1 MNTSTSIPS
10 QNSGDHTPANNGSCR
25 SVMIFSP
32 FFPPTSGGVSLAGYE
47 LARAFQARGGNVC
60 VIAAKLD
67 NTPETLT
74 DIDFALLRLTPPRT
88 LEEKSQTKERFQDAW
103 KSHDPQ
109 VLILNGWGPVA
120 AHGMTHHMTEA
131 IIEVATENETP
142 IIFRSHGFQT
152 SMRFRLQSPPFFG
165 LRQFHTAFKDI
176 TAWIKRCQRFSQIVF
191 LSAQEGI
198 FKNYDRRL
206 ASRLKLPNVSDIPNT
221 FESIRLDHNSFRE
234 RHCIQGTLFVC
245 IASFSLLKNQMGIIR
260 SVRKSDVSGATF
272 VFVGPEKNTY
282 AVESENLAAK
292 DPRFLFLYGLPR
304 EDVIEAQN
312 ACDCAL
318 LFSTHEQ
325 QPLVLLEAMSCGKPW
340 ICTDVGSVGEMRG
353 GIVLGRRRSK
363 DLIQAIKT
371 MQDPETRVRFG
382 REGYEQWVDK
392 FSPESVYARWDK
404 LLEDVAARKPVR
416 GGY

>member
-1 MNTSTSIPS
+1 
-10 QNSGDHTPANNGSCR
+10 
-25 SVMIFSP
+25 MIFSP

-47 LARAFQARGGNVC
+47 LARAFQARRWNIC
-60 VIAAKLD
+60 VIAAELAD
-67 NTPETLT
+67 TPGPLT
-74 DIDFALLRLTPPRT
+74 DIDFALLRLSPPQT
-88 LEEKSQTKERFQDAW
+88 QEEKALTKELIRKTW
-103 KSHDPQ
+103 MSHTPQ

-131 IIEVATENETP
+131 VIEVATENETP

-176 TAWIKRCQRFSQIVF
+176 TAWIKRCQRFSHIVF
-191 LSAQEGI
+191 LSSQEGF

-221 FESIRLDHNSFRE
+221 FESIRLDHNSFRD
-234 RHCIQGTLFVC
+234 RYGLQGSLFVY
-245 IASFSLLKNQMGIIR
+245 IAGFSPRKNQKEA
-260 SVRKSDVSGATF
+260 VRAIQHSNIQGATF
-272 VFVGPEKNTY
+272 VFIGPCRNEY
-282 AVESENLAAK
+282 AAQTEQMAK
-292 DPRFLFLYGLPR
+292 GDPRFVFLYDIPR
-304 EDVIEAQN
+304 QDVLEAQN
-312 ACDCAL
+312 AADCCVLYA
-318 LFSTHEQ
+318 THEQ

-340 ICTDVGSVGEMRG
+340 ICTDVGSVSEMRG
-353 GIVLGRRRSK
+353 GIVLRRRRAK

-371 MQDPETRVRFG
+371 MQDPETRARFG
-382 REGYEQWVDK
+382 REGYEQWIDK

-404 LLEDVAARKPVR
+404 LLEDVIARKPVR